1 MGYDFAVMNTA
12 SSVSQRALSLRR
24 WYRRPL
30 GRLLVDVEL
39 SALADQLPNIFG
51 YHLLVVDP
59 PWDDFTLSASR
70 IPHHVV
76 QRTQTDPLTDAG
88 LIGNTESWPVMTDTV
103 DAIILPHTLEMTPDP
118 HQVLREADRSLIPD
132 GHLVILGFNPRSL
145 WGVRRFLSRR
155 SRGMPWAARFHSMHR
170 IKDWLSL
177 LGFDTLESR
186 FLFHRPPVQN
196 TRLLEKLQFLE
207 PRTAHGR
214 MLLAGSY
221 ILVARKR
228 TVIVTAIKA
237 GHTASRQLF
246 PVGIPSSSQR
256 NLRRAG

>member
-1 MGYDFAVMNTA
+1 MRYDFAVMNTA
-12 SSVSQRALSLRR
+12 SSVSRRALSLRQ

-30 GRLLVDVEL
+30 GRLLAGVEF
-39 SALADQLPNIFG
+39 SALADELPNIFG

-59 PWDDFTLSASR
+59 PWDDCTLSASR
-70 IPHHVV
+70 IPHQVV
-76 QRTQTDPLTDAG
+76 QRAHTDPLTEAG
-88 LIGNTESWPVMTDTV
+88 LIGDTESWPVMTDTV
-103 DAIILPHTLEMTPDP
+103 DAIILPHTLEMTRHP

-145 WGVRRFLSRR
+145 WGMQRVLSRR
-155 SRGMPWAARFHSMHR
+155 SREMPWAGQFHSMHR
-170 IKDWLSL
+170 LKDWLSL

-186 FLFHRPPVQN
+186 FLFHRPPLQN
-196 TRLLEKLQFLE
+196 TRLLEKLKFLE

-228 TVIVTAIKA
+228 TMIMTAIKA
-237 GHTASRQLF
+237 GHTTSQQLF

-256 NLRRAG
+256 NMRRAG

>member
-1 MGYDFAVMNTA
+1 MRYDFTAMNTA
-12 SSVSQRALSLRR
+12 HSVSQRASSLRR

-30 GRLLVDVEL
+30 GRMLADVEF

-59 PWDDFTLSASR
+59 PWDNCTLSASR

-76 QRTQTDPLTDAG
+76 QHICTDPLTEAG
-88 LIGNTESWPVMTDTV
+88 LIGDTETWPVMTDTV
-103 DAIILPHTLEMTPDP
+103 DAIILPHTLEITPDP

-145 WGVRRFLSRR
+145 WGVRRVLSRR
-155 SRGMPWAARFHSMHR
+155 SREMPWSGRFLSMHR

-177 LGFDTLESR
+177 LGFDTVASG

-196 TRLLEKLQFLE
+196 TRLLEQLQFLE
-207 PRTAHGR
+207 PRTARGR

-228 TVIVTAIKA
+228 TLVMTAIKA
-237 GHTASRQLF
+237 GHATSRQLF